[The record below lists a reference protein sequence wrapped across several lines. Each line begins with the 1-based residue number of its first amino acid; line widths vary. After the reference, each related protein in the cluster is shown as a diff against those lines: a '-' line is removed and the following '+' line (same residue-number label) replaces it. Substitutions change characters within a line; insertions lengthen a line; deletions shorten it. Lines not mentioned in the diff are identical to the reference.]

1 MGGRVGCESS
11 AYNAGVSV
19 PPHEITA
26 LLHAAGNGDRSALN
40 HAFALVYQH
49 LRGLAHAQPGKGQH
63 PTLGTTALVNETYL
77 KFVHGEALS
86 LQSREHFFN
95 LAARAM
101 RQVLVDRARSLGAA
115 KRPDQRLRISLDEES
130 GAALPAVA
138 ALPAELID
146 LDRALDRLAAAD
158 ARGAD
163 LVALHLFAGLQFGE
177 IATLRGVSERTV
189 LRDWRKTRAFLL
201 AQLGA

>member
-1 MGGRVGCESS
+1 M
-11 AYNAGVSV
+11 SV
-19 PPHEITA
+19 PASEITA
-26 LLHAAGNGDRSALN
+26 LLHAAGNGDRNALDQ
-40 HAFALVYQH
+40 AFALVYQH
-49 LRGLAHAQPGKGQH
+49 LRGLAHAQCRNGPDQ
-63 PTLGTTALVNETYL
+63 TLGTTALVNETYL
-77 KFVHGEALS
+77 KLVQGQALE

-115 KRPDQRLRISLDEES
+115 KRPDQRLRISLDDDS
-130 GAALPAVA
+130 GAALPVVA
-138 ALPAELID
+138 ALPAELIA
-146 LDRALDRLAAAD
+146 LARALDRLAAAD

-177 IATLRGVSERTV
+177 IADLRGVSERTV

-201 AQLGA
+201 AHLDA

>member
-1 MGGRVGCESS
+1 MG
-11 AYNAGVSV
+11 V
-19 PPHEITA
+19 PANDITA
-26 LLHAAGNGDRSALN
+26 LLHAAGNGDRGALDQ
-40 HAFALVYQH
+40 AFTLVYQH
-49 LRGLAHAQPGKGQH
+49 LRGLAHAQSRKGQDQ
-63 PTLGTTALVNETYL
+63 TLGTTALVNETYL
-77 KFVHGEALS
+77 KLVHGEALE
-86 LQSREHFFN
+86 LHSREHFFN

-115 KRPDQRLRISLDEES
+115 KRPDQRLRVPLDAES
-130 GAALPAVA
+130 VAALPSVG

-146 LDRALDRLAAAD
+146 LDHALDRLALAD

-177 IATLRGVSERTV
+177 IAALRGVSERTV

-201 AQLGA
+201 AQLDG

>member
-1 MGGRVGCESS
+1 MR
-11 AYNAGVSV
+11 GVSV
-19 PPHEITA
+19 PANDITS
-26 LLHAAGNGDRSALN
+26 LLHAAGNGDRDALN
-40 HAFALVYQH
+40 QAFALVYQH
-49 LRGLAHAQPGKGQH
+49 LRGLAHAQRGKGQDQ
-63 PTLGTTALVNETYL
+63 TLGTTALVNETYL
-77 KFVHGEALS
+77 KLVHGESLA

-115 KRPDQRLRISLDEES
+115 KRPDPRLRISLDAES
-130 GAALPAVA
+130 GAAVSMVA

-158 ARGAD
+158 SRGAD
-163 LVALHLFAGLQFGE
+163 LVALHLFAGLEFGE
-177 IATLRGVSERTV
+177 IAALRGVSERTV

-201 AQLGA
+201 AQLDA